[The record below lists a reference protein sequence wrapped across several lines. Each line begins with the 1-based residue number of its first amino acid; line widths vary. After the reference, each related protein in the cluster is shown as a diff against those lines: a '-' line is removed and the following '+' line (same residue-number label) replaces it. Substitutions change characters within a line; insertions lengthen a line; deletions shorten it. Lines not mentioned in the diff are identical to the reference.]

1 MTMRSLQDLQA
12 LAVAELS
19 GAERRGTVVSELT
32 GSPIPA
38 DSGHNLLTELAK
50 LAQLLGAPAVVTK
63 RVADLKAATD
73 KSEAASRR
81 AASDVAA
88 AARAVADSD
97 ARVAKNDAR
106 IAQEGKAHETRLQ
119 AEADEHA
126 GKAALL
132 EAERK
137 SLETERAALRA
148 KADKLRR
155 HIEEAA

>member
-1 MTMRSLQDLQA
+1 MRTITDLQA
-12 LAVAELS
+12 LAMRELN
-19 GAERRGTVVSELT
+19 GNERRGTVVAELT

-38 DSGHNLLTELAK
+38 DSGHDLLTELAK

-63 RVADLKAATD
+63 RLADFKVSTD
-73 KSEAASRR
+73 KSEAASRK
-81 AASDVAA
+81 AASDAA
-88 AARAVADSD
+88 AADRAVADSD
-97 ARVAKNDAR
+97 ARLAKNDAR
-106 IAQEGKAHETRLQ
+106 IAQESKAHETRMQ
-119 AEADEHA
+119 AEADELA

-137 SLETERAALRA
+137 SLEVERAALRA